1 MNSLPDIIVP
11 AKSRMPIDQMEMGL
25 DLLRVVHAA
34 LQDHSFI
41 DSGVLTAL
49 SGTMFTAFEM
59 LEPVRDVLNRA
70 NRDEP
75 PSQPAPGNLLEVIA
89 QYREG
94 DAAFHGWEARGY
106 PNEEAAI
113 AATYGPPALK
123 LENWDRPLESLAE
136 VREALRLAFNP
147 DDAIIS
153 DMVKEPLRA
162 ALIYLEKITDW
173 NDIGPEGDAA

>member
-1 MNSLPDIIVP
+1 
-11 AKSRMPIDQMEMGL
+11 
-25 DLLRVVHAA
+25 
-34 LQDHSFI
+34 
-41 DSGVLTAL
+41 
-49 SGTMFTAFEM
+49 
-59 LEPVRDVLNRA
+59 
-70 NRDEP
+70 
-75 PSQPAPGNLLEVIA
+75 VIA

-162 ALIYLEKITDW
+162 ALIYVEKITDW

>member
-1 MNSLPDIIVP
+1 MNSLPDITVP
-11 AKSRMPIDQMEMGL
+11 AVTRMPVDQMDIGMGL
-25 DLLRVVHAA
+25 IRTVHAA
-34 LQDHSFI
+34 MQDHTFI
-41 DSGVLTAL
+41 DESVLLALSETMYTAL
-49 SGTMFTAFEM
+49 EI

-75 PSQPAPGNLLEVIA
+75 PSQPAPGSLLNVIA

-94 DAAFHGWEARGY
+94 DAAFHGWEGRGY

-123 LENWDRPLESLAE
+123 LENWDRPLESLVE

-162 ALIYLEKITDW
+162 ALIYLEKVTGWDRQER
-173 NDIGPEGDAA
+173 IGA

>member
-1 MNSLPDIIVP
+1 MISLPDINVP
-11 AKSRMPIDQMEMGL
+11 AQTRLPVDQMDIGL
-25 DLLRVVHAA
+25 ELLRTVHAG
-34 LQDHSFI
+34 LQDHTFI
-41 DSGVLTAL
+41 DNNTLLAF
-49 SGTMFTAFEM
+49 SGTLFVA
-59 LEPVRDVLNRA
+59 LEALAPVRDVLNKA
-70 NRDEP
+70 NRQTS
-75 PSQPAPGNLLEVIA
+75 PSKPAPGSLLEVIA

-94 DAAFHGWEARGY
+94 DAAFQGWEARGY

-123 LENWDRPLESLAE
+123 LENWDKPLESIVE

-162 ALIYLEKITDW
+162 ALIYLEKITGW
-173 NDIGPEGDAA
+173 NDIDPEGGAA